1 MAIFCD
7 VLLVGGGAASFYA
20 AAHLLERHPEC
31 RIIMIERG
39 NKYLQKVR
47 ISGGGRCN
55 VTNDEK
61 DPKIFASH
69 YPRGHKQLIGPL
81 HRYGSIETRKWF
93 EDHGVKLKAEAD
105 GRVFP
110 VSNKSEDIINC
121 LLRAVSK
128 NNMQIICSES
138 MEEFHFDQHE
148 IWNIKTNN
156 QTYRS
161 KYLFIGAGSS
171 ERIWTLLKDKGIKCI
186 DSVPSLFTFNCKSV
200 LLKDL
205 MGISF
210 DSCLLTIPGTKLK
223 TAGPMLITHW
233 GLSGPAV
240 LKLSAWGARELNH
253 LNYSFDLEIDFLP
266 HIPRDDMAALLTTM
280 KISESKAT
288 LHNRPIYGLASRF
301 WKSLLSFSEIK
312 EDLLWAD
319 SSKLHLR
326 KIVDNLKSCRL
337 PIKGKSTFKE
347 EFVTA
352 GGVDLDEVDFK
363 HFSLKKMP
371 TLYLAGEILNIDGIT
386 GGFNFQAAWSGAWI
400 AAESISQ
407 EMENKI
413 KVSHEII

>member
-1 MAIFCD
+1 MAIYCD

-31 RIIMIERG
+31 RIIIVERG

-61 DPKIFASH
+61 DPKIFATH

-81 HRYGSIETRKWF
+81 HIYGSIETRKWF

-110 VSNKSEDIINC
+110 VSNKSDDIINC

-128 NNMQIICSES
+128 KNMQIICSDS
-138 MEEFHFDQHE
+138 MEEFHLDQHE

-171 ERIWTLLKDKGIKCI
+171 ERVWTLIKDKGVKCI

-210 DSCLLTIPGTKLK
+210 DSCQLTIPGTKLK
-223 TAGPMLITHW
+223 STGPMLITHW

-240 LKLSAWGARELNH
+240 LRLSAWGARELNH

-266 HIPRDDMAALLTTM
+266 QISRDDLAALLNTM
-280 KISESKAT
+280 KISESKAS

-301 WKSLLSFSEIK
+301 WKSLLNFCEIK
-312 EDLLWAD
+312 EDLIWAD
-319 SSKLHLR
+319 CSKLHLR
-326 KIVDNLKSCRL
+326 KIVDTLKSCRL
-337 PIKGKSTFKE
+337 PIRGKSTFKE

-363 HFSLKKMP
+363 HFSLKKIP

-386 GGFNFQAAWSGAWI
+386 GGFNFQAAWTGAWI
-400 AAESISQ
+400 AAQSISDDI
-407 EMENKI
+407 ENRNT
-413 KVSHEII
+413 VSDENI